1 LNLRATMMPHGHGSP
16 YVDDDEEEEEDLEL
30 TEGDEFSNGIVRPPT
45 SFSDPNEDRRE
56 KFVRDGASNR
66 RRRMPYRPS
75 PEQMTWIETAGYAV
89 VVLGTVAACLAVGY
103 HLGARAPRDPAQ
115 ESQEL
120 LKSNEHANPE
130 GEGVLDAS
138 ESYGKDL
145 TMNDI
150 IVAAATDDADTPAD
164 YVFESSIDISGMT
177 QKDKLLLTTLARY
190 DFMRDGMTQL
200 IEEDYID
207 VVRSPDAHRKNADF
221 YMVDAALEAMK
232 MYLKADYEPVEIQGH
247 PFMYLG
253 SVGAALND
261 EALEEYGI
269 TDIIDWSM
277 TSKCNLYDEKFDYMC
292 IYGVRSEAD
301 FWHNLQKLDAA
312 VDLIEQVR
320 RRRGSVLVHCWYGKN
335 RSVSTLI
342 AYLMKYEGMEIDA
355 ATELLVDARRFA
367 EPYTGALRKYSEK
380 YLDRRRK

>member
-1 LNLRATMMPHGHGSP
+1 MMPRHGSP
-16 YVDDDEEEEEDLEL
+16 YVDDDDEEEEEDLEL
-30 TEGDEFSNGIVRPPT
+30 TEGDEFSNGIVRPPHELQR
-45 SFSDPNEDRRE
+45 SERGPPREVCAGRRQQQAQEDAVPPVAGADDLDRDRRL
-56 KFVRDGASNR
+56 RCR
-66 RRRMPYRPS
+66 
-75 PEQMTWIETAGYAV
+75 
-89 VVLGTVAACLAVGY
+89 
-103 HLGARAPRDPAQ
+103 ARAPRDPAQ

-380 YLDRRRK
+380 YLKYLDRRRK